1 MSFLLNGILITEAV
15 AGPTINSATSTNA
28 FDLILHAGFV
38 AKLVLLLLMVSSLF
52 SWAIIFLKHRNLKS
66 AQKESDVFLNA
77 FWYGKDFDEVMTK
90 SENLKKSPVANVF
103 RAGYKEMKKITML
116 EEKNPQKQGQI
127 LSGGIDNIQRALNR
141 TTTQELTLLEK
152 YVGILATIGSA
163 APFVGLLGT
172 VWGIMDSFQNIGA
185 TGNAN
190 LAVVAPGI
198 SEALIATAAGLLA
211 AIPAVVAYNFYVG
224 KIKTLTNE
232 MDNFS
237 QDFINIIQRSLLK
250 I

>member
-1 MSFLLNGILITEAV
+1 MQNLISEIFIQPALAAGAV
-15 AGPTINSATSTNA
+15 TQPPSTSA
-28 FDLILHAGFV
+28 FDLVLHAGWV
-38 AKLVLLLLMVSSLF
+38 AKLVLLLLLLSSLY
-52 SWAIIFLKHRNLKS
+52 SWAIIFLKSRLMKS
-66 AQKESDVFLNA
+66 ALNETQEFLNL
-77 FWYGKDFDEVMTK
+77 FWYGKDFEEVFAK
-90 SENLKKSPVANVF
+90 SEHLNKSPVANVF

-116 EEKNPQKQGQI
+116 EDKNPQKQSQI
-127 LSGGIDNIQRALNR
+127 LTGGIDNIQRALNR
-141 TTTQELTLLEK
+141 TTTQELSLLEK
-152 YVGILATIGSA
+152 YTSFLATIGSA

-198 SEALIATAAGLLA
+198 SEALIATAAGLIA
-211 AIPAVVAYNFYVG
+211 AIPAVVAYNFFVG
-224 KIKTLTNE
+224 KIKNLTNE

-250 I
+250 L